1 MTNKYFVLI
10 FFMLALNIQAQEI
23 KNKKDELLLYSQF
36 GEFCT
41 MCEATIVCSD
51 KPGKTGESFLDDES
65 YALIHLETRTFWSQ
79 ISTIWEFFVRNFE
92 GYEVKGHSRP
102 VIIYYSQDGKW
113 SDIEVA
119 DARISVD
126 PNLIQIKQFVI
137 DRVSREWISQN
148 DQSLGTCKRVPLWKT
163 LEYVNQRISKSNN
176 NE

>member
-1 MTNKYFVLI
+1 MTNKYFALI
-10 FFMLALNIQAQEI
+10 FFLLALDIQAQEI

-51 KPGKTGESFLDDES
+51 KSGMTSESFLDNES
-65 YALIHLETRTFWSQ
+65 YTLIHLETRTFWSQ

-102 VIIYYSQDGKW
+102 VNLYYSQDGKW
-113 SDIEVA
+113 SKIEVA

-137 DRVSREWISQN
+137 DRVSREWISQD
-148 DQSLGTCKRVPLWKT
+148 DQSLGTCERAPLWKT
-163 LEYVNQRISKSNN
+163 LEYIDQRISKSNN